1 MQDSTAAQN
10 FINKAGHII
19 HQTASEEQK
28 RRYRMARVRSQDAS
42 RDFVNAARGYF
53 SLGTQDDVDGEQADE
68 LLRLALTCTV
78 LAPAGPVKARLLG
91 ILHKEERVKNNPF
104 YDVLSKMFYG
114 EIIRQ
119 EHVAEFKESL
129 EAHQNVTGVDGYT
142 VLNRALIEHN
152 IMIISRI
159 YMNITFKE
167 LGNFLGIRPEQAE
180 EIVAKMVAEK
190 RIVAV
195 LDQANELVEFEEE
208 GKQQQTYNDQI
219 KVACENVDGL
229 MQDILKEYPNLQKL
243 DNFVF

>member
-1 MQDSTAAQN
+1 
-10 FINKAGHII
+10 
-19 HQTASEEQK
+19 
-28 RRYRMARVRSQDAS
+28 
-42 RDFVNAARGYF
+42 
-53 SLGTQDDVDGEQADE
+53 
-68 LLRLALTCTV
+68 
-78 LAPAGPVKARLLG
+78 
-91 ILHKEERVKNNPF
+91 
-104 YDVLSKMFYG
+104 
-114 EIIRQ
+114 
-119 EHVAEFKESL
+119 
-129 EAHQNVTGVDGYT
+129 
-142 VLNRALIEHN
+142 
-152 IMIISRI
+152 MIISRI